1 MFRKKDSKEP
11 KINWNDERYH
21 PFSTRDVPTPGDAM
35 KPPRPVGI
43 PHYSEWIKYRPVD
56 RDCLLAAAKC
66 QFMDV
71 RQGALSGRIFISV
84 NMYMYII
91 DDRENPDR
99 DIYGWFGWN
108 EVAGWGFGVKE
119 LIPQHPFYRV
129 NSTFTI
135 QGANSVRIVT
145 ESRKKKGQY
154 YVHNITGVA
163 PSYFQTFA
171 GMLDAVFRYH
181 HKLPKPAGYDLTTP
195 PQTDI
200 DEQSLQSQ
208 IQATATPQGPPPQ
221 QLTPLGATVNPNGQQ
236 QMMGMNQTMMG
247 MNNTMVNPG
256 MMNPSMGMNSGM
268 MNPSMM
274 GMNPMMNQMMMN
286 PMMMQQ
292 MQQNP
297 MLMQQMMQQNP
308 ALMQQMM
315 MQRQQQQMM
324 MMQQN
329 PQLRQQLMATQ
340 VPGQAPAGI
349 GANMLP
355 SDQESLRQTQM
366 QPPGVIA
373 PAAPPPQ
380 VRAVSTP
387 SGQIEARET
396 TEDDELFVKKQEP
409 KKMEPFKLCANAGV
423 DDEWSERLPSLP
435 TVEWSKS
442 PVRFIAL
449 TPKTQATAE
458 ELLASKGG
466 KEMVDF
472 GESFVA
478 DSGEMYNLDFGYPG
492 SQVPVEQDLKQ
503 KIIFATA
510 ESQKFSFKIIKRK
523 HPKFRFNAEPSEGTL
538 SKSAIEIE
546 LTLKMGCT
554 TSVELQIPVLFW
566 HGTLKDYDRVLAQSV
581 TGGGE
586 KQIFVGYLNGKMQS
600 QLSTRLDIEEVL
612 LYKPA
617 IGNGA
622 FGTVYKGRYRGLDVA
637 CKLLKDQ
644 DDLTQEMFDDFRG
657 EVKMFETLRHPCI
670 VNFVGAVFF
679 PGSLALVTE
688 LCQYGSLPSAM
699 KKYGPKVW
707 NTQMKIKAMFD
718 CARAMDF
725 LHQSSIIHR
734 DLKPD
739 NLLATSLEVHSPA
752 VCKLSDF
759 GTTKGA
765 NSMMR
770 DMKMTKGIGTP
781 LYMAPEMMR
790 GTEGYTTKADVYSFG
805 IMIASVIDDG
815 IEPYAGDA
823 RIQSS
828 WQFTN
833 LVIQGLRPQVKK
845 ESEMPPQFINLMK
858 RCWDNSPSIRPSFDQ
873 IVTELDSMLSHD

>member
-1 MFRKKDSKEP
+1 MFRKKEKEL
-11 KINWNDERYH
+11 KINWADERYH
-21 PFSTRDVPTPGDAM
+21 PFSTRDVPAPGEALR
-35 KPPRPVGI
+35 PPRPVGI
-43 PHYSEWIKYRPVD
+43 PHYSEWIKFRPVD

-99 DIYGWFGWN
+99 DIYGWYGWN

-119 LIPQHPFYRV
+119 LIQQHPFYRV

-135 QGANSVRIVT
+135 QGANSVRLVT
-145 ESRKKKGQY
+145 ENRKKKGQY
-154 YVHNITGVA
+154 YIHNITGIA
-163 PSYFQTFA
+163 PSYFNTFVS
-171 GMLDAVFRYH
+171 MLDAVFRYH
-181 HKLPKPAGYDLTTP
+181 HKLPKPPGYDLLTP

-208 IQATATPQGPPPQ
+208 AQATGMQSQAPPPQ
-221 QLTPLGATVNPNGQQ
+221 QLSQLSATVRPPGQPAPAMNPN
-236 QMMGMNQTMMG
+236 MMSM
-247 MNNTMVNPG
+247 NPG
-256 MMNPSMGMNSGM
+256 MMGMNSGM

-274 GMNPMMNQMMMN
+274 GMNPMMSQMMMN

-292 MQQNP
+292 NP
-297 MLMQQMMQQNP
+297 MMMQQMMQQNP

-324 MMQQN
+324 MMQQ
-329 PQLRQQLMATQ
+329 PALRQQLMATQ
-340 VPGQAPAGI
+340 VPG
-349 GANMLP
+349 GATATPTPTPNPNNNPLTP
-355 SDQESLRQTQM
+355 EQEALRQTQM
-366 QPPGVIA
+366 QPAGAIA
-373 PAAPPPQ
+373 PVHGA
-380 VRAVSTP
+380 STP
-387 SGQIEARET
+387 SGQIEAKEP
-396 TEDDELFVKKQEP
+396 TEDEELFIKKQEP
-409 KKMEPFKLCANAGV
+409 KKMEPFKLYAKNTSLN
-423 DDEWSERLPSLP
+423 DEWSERLPSLP
-435 TVEWSKS
+435 TLEWAKS
-442 PVRFIAL
+442 PVRLIAL
-449 TPKTQATAE
+449 TRETQGTAE
-458 ELLASKGG
+458 ELLATKGG

-472 GESFVA
+472 GESFVTDA
-478 DSGEMYNLDFGYPG
+478 TGGEMYNLDFGYPG
-492 SQVPVEQDLKQ
+492 QQVPVEQDLKQ
-503 KIIFATA
+503 KIIFAT
-510 ESQKFSFKIIKRK
+510 SDSSKYSFKIIKRK

-554 TSVELQIPVLFW
+554 TSVELQIPVLIW
-566 HGTLKDYDRVLAQSV
+566 HGTLKDYDRLLSQTVA
-581 TGGGE
+581 GGE
-586 KQIFVGYLNGKMQS
+586 KQISVGYLNGKMQS

-637 CKLLKDQ
+637 CKLIKDQ

-657 EVKMFETLRHPCI
+657 EVRMFETLRHPCI

-707 NTQMKIKAMFD
+707 NNQMKIKAMFD

-805 IMIASVIDDG
+805 IMMASIADDG
-815 IEPYAGDA
+815 KEPYAGDT

-833 LVIQGLRPQVKK
+833 LVIQGLRPKVD
-845 ESEMPPQFINLMK
+845 EASMPAPFIVLMK
-858 RCWDNSPSIRPSFDQ
+858 RCWDSSPAVRPSFDQ
-873 IVTELDSMLSHD
+873 IVVQLEAMLSDE